1 MRGKKIEDAVA
12 PLWGKGASVAF
23 YTLGCK
29 LNFSETSTLARRFVE
44 AGFVRAPAAQKADIY
59 VVNTCSVTSHADKKC
74 RQIIRKLTQLNPAAL
89 MVVTGC
95 YAQLKP
101 EEVAAIDGVDL
112 VLGAGQKGDLFE
124 YANNLRTKGK
134 ARVLS
139 CDIRAV
145 DSFFPAFSSG
155 DRTRS
160 FLKIQDGC
168 DYHCAYCTVPLA
180 RGKSRNLPVA
190 DIVKEAETIAA
201 SGVREITLTGVN
213 IGDFGKTTGETFFEL
228 LQALEKV
235 NAIGRFR
242 ISSIEPNLLTDEM
255 IEWIAQ
261 SKKMAPHFHLPLQS
275 GSNRVLQLM
284 RRRYRR
290 EIFAARLQ
298 KIRTL
303 LPHAFI
309 GVDVIAGFPGETA
322 GDFRDT
328 YAFLER
334 LQPAYLHIFPY
345 SERPGTP
352 AAAMPGSV
360 PPRERAARVKE
371 LQGLCD
377 KLHRAFYEKNIG
389 LETRVLWENACKNGM
404 MQGFTDNYLKIETPY
419 RRELIG
425 RLVPVKITDLQ
436 IYGFTDLQI

>member
-1 MRGKKIEDAVA
+1 M
-12 PLWGKGASVAF
+12 AF

-29 LNFSETSTLARRFVE
+29 LNFSETSTLARHFVE
-44 AGFVRAPAAQKADIY
+44 AGFERVSPVQAADIY
-59 VVNTCSVTSHADKKC
+59 VINTCSVTEQADRKC
-74 RQIIRKLTQLNPAAL
+74 RQAIRKLMQRNPAAL

-112 VLGAGQKGDLFE
+112 VLGADRKGNLFE
-124 YANNLRTKGK
+124 YVNNLRTKGK
-134 ARVLS
+134 AQVLS
-139 CDIRAV
+139 CDIHAV

-168 DYHCAYCTVPLA
+168 DYRCAYCTVPLA
-180 RGKSRNLPVA
+180 RGKSRNLPIA

-201 SGVREITLTGVN
+201 SGVQEVVLTGVN

-235 NAIGRFR
+235 NGIGRFR
-242 ISSIEPNLLTDEM
+242 LSSIEPNLLTDDI

-261 SKKMAPHFHLPLQS
+261 SGKMTPHFHIPLQS

-290 EIFAARLQ
+290 EVFAGRVQ
-298 KIRTL
+298 KIRAVM
-303 LPHAFI
+303 PHAFI
-309 GVDVIAGFPGETA
+309 GVDIIAGFPGETA
-322 GDFRDT
+322 DDFRDT
-328 YAFLER
+328 CSFLEQ
-334 LQPAYLHIFPY
+334 LEPAFLHIFPY

-360 PPRERAARVKE
+360 PKRERAARVKA
-371 LQGLCD
+371 LQILCA

-389 LETRVLWENACKNGM
+389 LTTRVLWESASKDGM
-404 MQGFTDNYLKIETPY
+404 MQGFTDNYLKIETPCHPD
-419 RRELIG
+419 LIG
-425 RLVPVKITDLQ
+425 RLLPVTVTVGSFQ
-436 IYGFTDLQI
+436 

>member
-1 MRGKKIEDAVA
+1 MTAEKIEGSAP
-12 PLWGKGASVAF
+12 PLWGRGATVAF

-29 LNFSETSTLARRFVE
+29 LNFSETSALARRFVE
-44 AGFVRAPAAQKADIY
+44 AGFERALPAQKADIY
-59 VVNTCSVTSHADKKC
+59 IVNTCSVTEHADKKC
-74 RQIIRKLTQLNPAAL
+74 RQAIRKLTQLNPAAW

-112 VLGAGQKGDLFE
+112 VLGADQKGNLFE
-124 YANNLRTKGK
+124 YVNNLRTKGK
-134 ARVLS
+134 AQVLS

-168 DYHCAYCTVPLA
+168 DYRCAYCTVPLA
-180 RGKSRNLPVA
+180 RGRSRNLPIA
-190 DIVKEAETIAA
+190 GIVKEAEAIAA
-201 SGVREITLTGVN
+201 LGIQEIVLTGVN

-235 NAIGRFR
+235 NGIGRFR
-242 ISSIEPNLLTDEM
+242 ISSIEPNLLTDDM

-261 SKKMAPHFHLPLQS
+261 SKKMMPHFHIPLQS
-275 GSNRVLQLM
+275 GSDRVLKRM

-290 EIFAARLQ
+290 EVFAGRVQ
-298 KIRTL
+298 KIRAVM
-303 LPHAFI
+303 PHAFI

-322 GDFRDT
+322 DDFRET
-328 YAFLER
+328 YIFLEQM
-334 LQPAYLHIFPY
+334 QPAWLHLFPY

-352 AAAMPGSV
+352 AATMPGSV
-360 PPRERAARVKE
+360 LKQERAARVKE
-371 LQGLCD
+371 LQSLCA

-389 LETRVLWENACKNGM
+389 LETRVLWESACKGGM

-425 RLVPVKITDLQ
+425 RLQPIKITDLR
-436 IYGFTDLQI
+436 IPPAV

>member
-1 MRGKKIEDAVA
+1 MTEKNTGNSV
-12 PLWGKGASVAF
+12 LWGKGASIAF

-29 LNFSETSTLARRFVE
+29 LNFSETSTLARRFTE
-44 AGFVRAPAAQKADIY
+44 AGFERVAPSQEADIY
-59 VVNTCSVTSHADKKC
+59 VVNTCSVTEHADKKC
-74 RQIIRKLTQLNPAAL
+74 RQAIRKLAQRNPAAL

-112 VLGAGQKGDLFE
+112 VLGADQKGNLFE
-124 YANNLRTKGK
+124 YVNNLRTKGK
-134 ARVLS
+134 AQALP
-139 CDIRAV
+139 CDVRAV

-160 FLKIQDGC
+160 FLKVQDGC
-168 DYHCAYCTVPLA
+168 DYRCAYCTVPLA
-180 RGKSRNLPVA
+180 RGKSRNLPIA
-190 DIVKEAETIAA
+190 GIVKEAETIAA
-201 SGVREITLTGVN
+201 SGVREVVLTGVN

-235 NAIGRFR
+235 NGIGRFR
-242 ISSIEPNLLTDEM
+242 LSSIEPNLLTGDM

-261 SKKMAPHFHLPLQS
+261 SEKMTPHFHIPLQS
-275 GSNRVLQLM
+275 GSNKVLQLM

-290 EIFAARLQ
+290 EVFAARVQ
-298 KIRTL
+298 KIRSVM
-303 LPHAFI
+303 PHAFI

-322 GDFRDT
+322 DDFHDT
-328 YAFLER
+328 YSFLEQ
-334 LQPAYLHIFPY
+334 LQPAFLHIFPY

-352 AAAMPGSV
+352 AATMPGSV
-360 PPRERAARVKE
+360 PKRERAARVKA
-371 LQGLCD
+371 LQTLST

-389 LETRVLWENACKNGM
+389 TETRVLWESACKGGM
-404 MQGFTDNYLKIETPY
+404 MQGFTDNYLKLETPY

-425 RLVPVKITDLQ
+425 RLLPVVVGSGQSQLC
-436 IYGFTDLQI
+436 LLPAEN

>member
-1 MRGKKIEDAVA
+1 MTGKETADM
-12 PLWGKGASVAF
+12 WGRGASVAF

-44 AGFVRAPAAQKADIY
+44 AGFERVSPVQAADIY
-59 VVNTCSVTSHADKKC
+59 VINTCSVTEQADRKC
-74 RQIIRKLTQLNPAAL
+74 RQAIRKLMQRNPAAL

-112 VLGAGQKGDLFE
+112 VLGADQKGNLFE
-124 YANNLRTKGK
+124 YVNNLRTKGK
-134 ARVLS
+134 AQVLS
-139 CDIRAV
+139 CDIHAV
-145 DSFFPAFSSG
+145 DSFFLAFSSS

-160 FLKIQDGC
+160 FLKVQDGC
-168 DYHCAYCTVPLA
+168 DYRCAYCTVPLA
-180 RGKSRNLPVA
+180 RGKSRNLPIA

-201 SGVREITLTGVN
+201 SGVQEVVLTGVN

-235 NAIGRFR
+235 NGIGRFR
-242 ISSIEPNLLTDEM
+242 LSSIEPNLLTDDI

-261 SKKMAPHFHLPLQS
+261 SGKMTPHFHIPLQS

-290 EIFAARLQ
+290 KVFAGRVQ
-298 KIRTL
+298 KIRAVM
-303 LPHAFI
+303 PHAFI
-309 GVDVIAGFPGETA
+309 GVDIIAGFPGETA
-322 GDFRDT
+322 DDFRDT
-328 YAFLER
+328 CSFLEQ
-334 LQPAYLHIFPY
+334 LEPAFLHIFPY

-360 PPRERAARVKE
+360 PKRERAARVKA
-371 LQGLCD
+371 LQILCA

-389 LETRVLWENACKNGM
+389 LATRVLWESASKDGM
-404 MQGFTDNYLKIETPY
+404 MQGFTDNYLKIETPCHPD
-419 RRELIG
+419 LIG
-425 RLVPVKITDLQ
+425 RLLPVTVGSGQ
-436 IYGFTDLQI
+436 